1 MVGGAKKDEALIGRI
16 DALLSAAPV
25 KRKNFFGN
33 TAWFLDSN
41 DLMFAGAWGDG
52 VFVRVGEKQAA
63 MLIEAGNAEPFDP
76 SGHRPKREYVYLGA
90 QWITEDETLLCWLEK
105 ASEFVSAL
113 QPKARRVR
121 RR

>member
-1 MVGGAKKDEALIGRI
+1 MAGWAKKDDALIGRI
-16 DALLSAAPV
+16 DRLLATAPV
-25 KRKNFFGN
+25 RRKNFFGN

-52 VFVRVGEKQAA
+52 AIARVGEETTVK
-63 MLIEAGNAEPFDP
+63 LIEAGDAEPFDP
-76 SGHRPKREYVYLGA
+76 SGHRPKREYVLLVA
-90 QWITEDETLLCWLEK
+90 QRITEDDTLLCWLEK

-113 QPKARRVR
+113 QPRASRVR